1 VWGLRISR
9 SEPAN
14 RRSDCETI
22 LRQRLQHTA
31 LLEREHLRTSSQ
43 LFVNSTRNTVI
54 LLIVSLVA
62 ISILACSGGDHDNK
76 VFDPESSLIAT
87 LDFSSPAF
95 EDGDTIPVEYTCD
108 GANSSPPLKWSD
120 VPTGTRSLAVVV
132 DDPDASSGIFRHWSV
147 IDIPAASRS
156 LQAQQPTDFEL
167 KDSIRQAN
175 NDFGHYGYGGPCPP
189 SGEEH
194 EYIFFIFALTE
205 PINLEDDANPQDV
218 SSALRGKVIGTGS
231 FSGMYA
237 RR

>member
-1 VWGLRISR
+1 M
-9 SEPAN
+9 
-14 RRSDCETI
+14 
-22 LRQRLQHTA
+22 
-31 LLEREHLRTSSQ
+31 
-43 LFVNSTRNTVI
+43 I

-62 ISILACSGGDHDNK
+62 ISILACSGGDDDNQ

-132 DDPDASSGIFRHWSV
+132 DDPDAPSGIFRHWSV
-147 IDIPAASRS
+147 IDIPAANRS

-167 KDSIRQAN
+167 KDSIRQAK
-175 NDFGHYGYGGPCPP
+175 NDFGHHGYGGPCPP
-189 SGEEH
+189 AGEEH
-194 EYIFFIFALTE
+194 EYTFFIYALTE
-205 PINLEDDANPQDV
+205 LINLEDEARPQDV
-218 SSALRGKVIGTGS
+218 SAALRGKVIGTGA